1 MNPFQSPQLWLG
13 TLSFQSNRIDTY
25 ESLHAAVSDQ
35 VGHSPVPLTER
46 FKAWA
51 ERDLKRKDP
60 RGLVFAHVQRRLQLG
75 GTSLGTALRPFVPQ
89 DEFLILA
96 SSDRHANLRYCL
108 ELVIRNIAATK
119 TMSDSMRA
127 AFMQPMVGLVA
138 IVVLSA
144 VFGLYLWPD
153 FLRAVPRPFW
163 PTWTLPCIEA
173 QVWFVRH
180 FWILGVFPA
189 IWLMH
194 RFFLSRWTGPSRVWF
209 DKLPPWSIYK
219 SEQAASFL
227 GVISALVSSGH
238 TVRESLVMIRNLA
251 NPYMRWHLNRIIARY
266 DRAGSD
272 SISALRTGLL
282 SQAILDRVEDAAAG
296 RQFDEVLRHVGENS
310 MRLIVEKVK
319 DQAKWANLIFM
330 AIVGALFIYVS
341 MVSSLGV
348 QEATDA
354 YIHATSRGTG

>member
-13 TLSFQSNRIDTY
+13 ALSFMANRVDTY
-25 ESLHAAVSDQ
+25 ESLHDSVSDQ
-35 VGHSPVPLTER
+35 VGHSPVPLIDR

-96 SSDRHANLRYCL
+96 SSERHANLRYCL
-108 ELVIRNIAATK
+108 QLVIRNIAATK
-119 TMSDSMRA
+119 DMGDSMRSA
-127 AFMQPMVGLVA
+127 LLQPMVGLGA
-138 IVVLSA
+138 ILVLSA

-153 FLRAVPRPFW
+153 FLRAVPRAFW
-163 PTWTLPCIEA
+163 PVWTLPCIDS
-173 QVWFVRH
+173 QSWFVKNL
-180 FWILGVFPA
+180 WILGSLPA
-189 IWLMH
+189 IWLIH
-194 RFFLSRWTGPSRVWF
+194 SITLSRWVGPTRAWF
-209 DKLPPWSIYK
+209 DKFPPWSIYK
-219 SEQAASFL
+219 SQQAASFL

-238 TVRESLVMIRNLA
+238 TVREALVLIRDLA
-251 NPYMRWHLNRIIARY
+251 NPYMRWHLSRIISRY

-282 SQAILDRVEDAAAG
+282 SQAIMDRVEDAAAG

-310 MRLIVEKVK
+310 MRLIVETVK
-319 DQAKWANLIFM
+319 KQAKWANLIFM
-330 AIVGALFIYVS
+330 AIVGALFIYVA

-348 QEATDA
+348 QAATDA
-354 YIHATSRGTG
+354 FIHATSRGIA